1 MRLNDDWSN
10 FDEFVACLNDPAKE
24 LFLSVLSNDSDY
36 PDDYLD
42 WIAIVQQSEANGFTF
57 DYGLDNIPY
66 DFKTL

>member
-10 FDEFVACLNDPAKE
+10 FDEFVACLNNPARE
-24 LFLSVLSNDSDY
+24 AFLRLVSHEQNFS
-36 PDDYLD
+36 DDYLD
-42 WIAIVQQSEANGFTF
+42 YSIILPYAEANGFTF